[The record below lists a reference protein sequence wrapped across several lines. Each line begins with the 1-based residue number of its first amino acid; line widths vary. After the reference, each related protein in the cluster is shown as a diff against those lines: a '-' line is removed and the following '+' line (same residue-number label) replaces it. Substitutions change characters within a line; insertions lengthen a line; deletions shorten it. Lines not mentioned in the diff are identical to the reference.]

1 MSDARSRSV
10 LALLAALALPSAAPA
25 ETPLTLRQAVERA
38 VERAP
43 ELAVARAAAEEGE
56 AASRLAAD
64 AFHTE
69 AYLTANPGYG
79 RGLPSELPAI
89 ASVGARKAL
98 YDPQRLLAGIS
109 AQVGETG
116 ARSNLLRVRREA
128 ARTAAQLYAR
138 CWADERLLA
147 GAGRRQE
154 AFARL
159 SATAEARHREGRLTD
174 LELEQARL
182 REARAHLRRAELEA
196 ARDLDR
202 AELRRLTGWP
212 EDAPLDLAADPLASL
227 PEPAGDDLAAARA
240 SDPDLREEDA
250 TLELLGEAAEVRHRL
265 FSPTVE
271 AATQYS
277 RLTTYTER
285 YYRRFKADDWSA
297 ALSIAIPLWSGGR
310 AADANA
316 QADAHRSRVEGE
328 RRAREAELASQ
339 VRRAAT
345 EEARAQAAADLGKQ
359 SLAVANAALKVAE
372 ALNAEGRIDPQDV
385 AARQAD
391 LADAEEESLNAAAGL
406 AEARAARLALRG
418 ELPGAGAPPAP

>member
-1 MSDARSRSV
+1 M
-10 LALLAALALPSAAPA
+10 
-25 ETPLTLRQAVERA
+25 
-38 VERAP
+38 
-43 ELAVARAAAEEGE
+43 G
-56 AASRLAAD
+56 AAS
-64 AFHTE
+64 
-69 AYLTANPGYG
+69 
-79 RGLPSELPAI
+79 PSELPAI
-89 ASVGARKAL
+89 ASVGACRSL
-98 YDPQRLLAGIS
+98 YDPQRQLAGIT
-109 AQVGETG
+109 AQVGEAG

-159 SATAEARHREGRLTD
+159 SATAEARHREGRITD

-182 REARAHLRRAELEA
+182 REARAHLRRAELAA

-202 AELRRLTGWP
+202 AELRRLTDWP
-212 EDAPLDLAADPLASL
+212 EDAPLDLAVDLLASL
-227 PEPAGDDLAAARA
+227 PEPGGDDLAAARA
-240 SDPDLREEDA
+240 SDPDLSQEDA
-250 TLELLGEAAEVRHRL
+250 TLALLREEAEIRHRL

-297 ALSIAIPLWSGGR
+297 GLSIAVPLWSGGR

-339 VRRAAT
+339 VRRAAS
-345 EEARAQAAADLGKQ
+345 EEARAQAAVDLGKQ

-391 LADAEEESLNAAAGL
+391 LADAEEEFLNATAGL
-406 AEARAARLALRG
+406 AEARAARLSLRG
-418 ELPGAGAPPAP
+418 ELPGAGTDAGLQTPPG